1 MARSRCSASQSS
13 APISAAQLGWRNPCG
28 GRASCWRCHHIDG
41 PVSRAVHSLL
51 VVFACVARAW
61 RRYSQH
67 RSRAN
72 MSSRL
77 VCRLPHDQ
85 PYCAKPAVSRRDR
98 PAASHPVGAAV
109 RGEWAFR
116 TTGVADE
123 APQTLISHGL
133 SPDRASILAPLSL
146 LLSKTIGNV
155 PAVVMILQVRRDV
168 PEERDDP
175 ASRRLMLLERKER
188 LPAKGSQGPPGVG
201 DLAPTW

>member
-1 MARSRCSASQSS
+1 MSARLVAACRMISRTVPSLQFLDEIDLPLLILL
-13 APISAAQLGWRNPCG
+13 AP
-28 GRASCWRCHHIDG
+28 
-41 PVSRAVHSLL
+41 LL
-51 VVFACVARAW
+51 VV
-61 RRYSQH
+61 
-67 RSRAN
+67 N
-72 MSSRL
+72 
-77 VCRLPHDQ
+77 
-85 PYCAKPAVSRRDR
+85 
-98 PAASHPVGAAV
+98 
-109 RGEWAFR
+109 EAFR